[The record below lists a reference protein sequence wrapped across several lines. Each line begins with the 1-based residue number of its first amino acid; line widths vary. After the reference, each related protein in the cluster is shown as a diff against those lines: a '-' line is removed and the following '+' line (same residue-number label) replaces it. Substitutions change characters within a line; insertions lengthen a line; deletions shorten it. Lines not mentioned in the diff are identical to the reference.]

1 MQWVCLFQDDPKRQF
16 LLGKHGKTMIH
27 HWLLMAF
34 GDNPKSMSRHRTL
47 KLSTVELLNSFE
59 AVLAA
64 AWLPSG
70 KRYAATAFVEA
81 TIGGVCP
88 FLSDA
93 FDTMKLH
100 LFSRE
105 AVNPIFA
112 SSSWIFRNRHQTFF
126 NSQAGS
132 PFPETDS
139 LTKYCLNLARVF
151 SPIFRRQ
158 TGRNGVDGN
167 CRASATGPRKDILF
181 GALCFMADNPV
192 VNALGVVTLLWLV
205 VFLDEATDSFAE
217 HLSSLSFARCGNFKP
232 DHQTRP
238 FLLFQWAFVFCRDQ
252 M

>member
-47 KLSTVELLNSFE
+47 KLSRVELLNSFE

-151 SPIFRRQ
+151 FSHLQTTNWTKWSRWKLQSKCDWPEEGHPFRCPMLHGRQ
-158 TGRNGVDGN
+158 PGGERAGGSHVAVACGV
-167 CRASATGPRKDILF
+167 S
-181 GALCFMADNPV
+181 
-192 VNALGVVTLLWLV
+192 
-205 VFLDEATDSFAE
+205 
-217 HLSSLSFARCGNFKP
+217 
-232 DHQTRP
+232 
-238 FLLFQWAFVFCRDQ
+238 
-252 M
+252 

>member
-1 MQWVCLFQDDPKRQF
+1 
-16 LLGKHGKTMIH
+16 MIH

-47 KLSTVELLNSFE
+47 KLSRVELLNSFE

-93 FDTMKLH
+93 FDTMKLD

-112 SSSWIFRNRHQTFF
+112 SSSWIFRNRHRKLFLIVRQALLSLKQIP
-126 NSQAGS
+126 SQ
-132 PFPETDS
+132 
-139 LTKYCLNLARVF
+139 NIV
-151 SPIFRRQ
+151 
-158 TGRNGVDGN
+158 
-167 CRASATGPRKDILF
+167 
-181 GALCFMADNPV
+181 
-192 VNALGVVTLLWLV
+192 
-205 VFLDEATDSFAE
+205 
-217 HLSSLSFARCGNFKP
+217 
-232 DHQTRP
+232 
-238 FLLFQWAFVFCRDQ
+238 
-252 M
+252 